1 MAAPGPSRC
10 LPCRSCDVIRQRFDF
25 PPGVQADQLG
35 RLALTFLASLYP
47 ADSLSGE
54 EVALLLSLLP
64 LHHLPAWRTPPGL
77 LFDRAAPGLLQARG
91 QSEASD
97 LTVQDVLA
105 VITEVRVTETGEDG
119 A

>member
-1 MAAPGPSRC
+1 M
-10 LPCRSCDVIRQRFDF
+10 IRQRFDF

-54 EVALLLSLLP
+54 EVAVLP
-64 LHHLPAWRTPPGL
+64 HQVPASRTPPCL
-77 LFDRAAPGLLQARG
+77 LGVWATARSLQARG
-91 QSEASD
+91 PGDSSD
-97 LTVQDVLA
+97 LTVQHVLT
-105 VITEVRVTETGEDG
+105 VITEVRITEAGVDR